1 MPTASARCRVAVVG
15 AATVAA
21 WLAVAAMSASTA
33 DAAAVLDGDYGERQ
47 YSADFS
53 CLGLLPIVSW
63 KEIAEPDNF

>member
-47 YSADFS
+47 YSAVHWS
-53 CLGLLPIVSW
+53 
-63 KEIAEPDNF
+63 IANRIMKGDCRT